1 MPKVDVPIE
10 NVKDYVGEEISVS
23 DWFEIDQEKVNQF
36 AECTMDPQW
45 IHTDVE
51 KAKAGPFG
59 GTIAH
64 GLLLL
69 SFIPQFLLDNLIFN
83 MTGYSMFI
91 NYGFEKIR
99 FLNPVKVGSRIRIRF
114 LLTEFTEKGEGRYLL
129 RVPCTYELEETE
141 KPACVA
147 EFLAMFV
154 R

>member
-1 MPKVDVPIE
+1 MSKTDISIE
-10 NVKDYVGEEISVS
+10 NLKDYVDQEIAVT
-23 DWFEIDQEKVNQF
+23 DWFEIDQERVDQF
-36 AECTMDPQW
+36 AGCTEDQQW

-83 MTGYSMFI
+83 MTGFSMFI

-114 LLTEFTEKGEGRYLL
+114 LLTEFMDKGKGRYLL
-129 RVPCTYELEETE
+129 RVPCTFELEGAE

-154 R
+154 K